1 MLPNLGRAQQK
12 GLLVLS
18 ALVLSYVFISHGAGL
33 RQNPPLTP
41 VVISDRQEVHIE
53 LEGAVQKP
61 GLFSYQQPPTVF
73 RVIEDGGGLTG
84 KSEIPAQRRQEVL
97 TRDTRLVISADD
109 ARRLTIESGP
119 LSIRSLWILGRPIPV
134 NQAKAE
140 DLDRLPGIGPG
151 LAQRIVA
158 YREEQGPF
166 PDLESLKEVKGI
178 KEKTLGKIRPFLTA
192 P

>member
-12 GLLVLS
+12 GLLALS
-18 ALVLSYVFISHGAGL
+18 TLVLSYGFISHWVSL
-33 RQNPPLTP
+33 SQSPPITP
-41 VVISDRQEVHIE
+41 AVITARQEVHIE
-53 LEGAVQKP
+53 LEGAVQRP
-61 GLFSYQQPPTVF
+61 GLFTYRQPPTVF

-84 KSEIPAQRRQEVL
+84 KSEIPARQGQEVL
-97 TRDTRLVISADD
+97 TRDTRMTISVDSAQ
-109 ARRLTIESGP
+109 RLTIETGP
-119 LSIRSLWILGRPIPV
+119 LSIRSLWILARPIPV
-134 NQAKAE
+134 NKATAE

-158 YREEQGPF
+158 YREQQGPF

-178 KEKTLGKIRPFLTA
+178 KEKTLEKIRPYLTE

>member
-1 MLPNLGRAQQK
+1 MLPNLGRSQQK

-18 ALVLSYVFISHGAGL
+18 ALVLSYVFISPGAGL
-33 RQNPPLTP
+33 RQTPPLTP
-41 VVISDRQEVHIE
+41 VVITEKQEVHIE

-61 GLFSYQQPPTVF
+61 GLFSYQQPPSVF
-73 RVIEDGGGLTG
+73 RVIEDGGGLTE
-84 KSEIPAQRRQEVL
+84 KSEIQAQRGQEVL
-97 TRDTRLVISADD
+97 TKDRRMVISVDN

-119 LSIRSLWILGRPIPV
+119 LSIRSLWILGRPISV
-134 NQAKAE
+134 NQATAE
-140 DLDRLPGIGPG
+140 DFDRLPGIGPG

-158 YREEQGPF
+158 YREEHGPF

-178 KEKTLGKIRPFLTA
+178 KEKTLAKLRSYLAA